1 MLARF
6 LSQFNNLLIY
16 VLLGSA
22 VVTALLQHWVDTG
35 VILAVVLINAVFGFV
50 QEGRAEKA
58 LDAVKAMV
66 SSRAN
71 VLRDGLRMAV
81 PAEELVAG
89 DCVLLEAGDRVPAD
103 LRLRASS
110 LKLDEAML
118 TGNRSPSTS
127 RPIRW
132 PPMPLS
138 ATAFHGLLRHP
149 GCRGARPG
157 RGGGHGPAYRVGP
170 DQHHAGFGADTG
182 HR

>member
-1 MLARF
+1 MLVRF

-71 VLRDGLRMAV
+71 VLRDGLRRRCLPKNWW
-81 PAEELVAG
+81 PATA
-89 DCVLLEAGDRVPAD
+89 CCSKPAI
-103 LRLRASS
+103 A
-110 LKLDEAML
+110 
-118 TGNRSPSTS
+118 S
-127 RPIRW
+127 RPIC
-132 PPMPLS
+132 
-138 ATAFHGLLRHP
+138 ACCA
-149 GCRGARPG
+149 
-157 RGGGHGPAYRVGP
+157 PA
-170 DQHHAGFGADTG
+170 A
-182 HR
+182 